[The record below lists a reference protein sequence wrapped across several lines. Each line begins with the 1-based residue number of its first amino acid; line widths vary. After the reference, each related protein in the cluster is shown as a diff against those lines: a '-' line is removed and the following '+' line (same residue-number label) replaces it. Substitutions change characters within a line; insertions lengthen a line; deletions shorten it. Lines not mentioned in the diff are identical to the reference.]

1 MDLTQ
6 AREIKAQLTGY
17 ARDLAERYGVAVGPQ
32 SAATTAPDPV
42 RAPTLA
48 IGLAPAGRS
57 GEFEIAVRYRLG
69 LPAARAVVRRIA
81 AEAGPSPDVRRTGRI
96 RRLGPGRR
104 GSTRDPGLDPQ
115 PPVATALAVGETGR
129 VRPLRPG
136 VSLAHVDVT
145 AGTLG
150 AFVVADPACTAVGH
164 LPGGPGAL
172 YALSN
177 RHVLD
182 GVPGDGVLQPG
193 PADGGRDPVD
203 RVGAVAAVVPLAAG
217 ERAAVDAAVAL
228 LDSAEVDPTYPVG
241 PVTTTAEAVPGDT
254 VEKIGRTTGHTHGR
268 VSAVEM
274 DDVLVGYGPE
284 LGVLAFDGQ
293 IEVES
298 TGTGPFSRGGDSGS
312 LVYRHDAT
320 ALGLLFAGSE
330 TGGPHGTGLTYVN
343 PIGAVVGALGVR
355 LLGAA
360 GQDRTGQDHTGTGE
374 RASPSGTNTL

>member
-1 MDLTQ
+1 MDLTHV
-6 AREIKAQLTGY
+6 RETKEQLVDY
-17 ARDLAERYGVAVGPQ
+17 ARDLAERYGAVVSPR
-32 SAATTAPDPV
+32 AAGDGTPADTV

-48 IGLAPAGRS
+48 IGIAPAAEPG
-57 GEFEIAVRYRLG
+57 GYEIAVRYRLG
-69 LPAARAVVRRIA
+69 VPAARAVVRKVV
-81 AEAGPSPDVRRTGRI
+81 AEAGPTPDVRRTGRI

-104 GSTRDPGLDPQ
+104 GSVRADVLERQ
-115 PPVATALAVGETGR
+115 PPVVAALAEGETGR

-136 VSLAHVDVT
+136 ISIAHVDVS

-150 AFVVADPACTAVGH
+150 GFVVADPRPDVPE
-164 LPGGPGAL
+164 LPGGPDAL

-193 PADGGRDPVD
+193 PADGGTDPAD
-203 RVGAVAAVVPLAAG
+203 RVGTIAAVVPLARG
-217 ERAAVDAAVAL
+217 ERASVDAAVAL
-228 LDSAEVDPTYPVG
+228 LDDPQVDLDYPVG
-241 PVTTTAEAVPGDT
+241 RVTTTAEAAPGDE

-268 VSAVEM
+268 VSAIEM

-312 LVYRHDAT
+312 LVHRSDGVAV
-320 ALGLLFAGSE
+320 GLLFAGSE
-330 TGGPHGTGLTYVN
+330 TGGPDGTGLTYVN
-343 PIGAVVGALGVR
+343 PIDTVLEALGVQ
-355 LLGAA
+355 LA
-360 GQDRTGQDHTGTGE
+360 
-374 RASPSGTNTL
+374 

>member
-1 MDLTQ
+1 MDLKR
-6 AREIKAQLTGY
+6 ARETKEQLTAY
-17 ARDLAERYGVAVGPQ
+17 ARDLAERYGVVASTQ
-32 SAATTAPDPV
+32 AADCTPADAV

-48 IGLAPAGRS
+48 IGIAPSTEPG
-57 GEFEIAVRYRLG
+57 GYEIAVRYRLG
-69 LPAARAVVRRIA
+69 VPAARAVVRRVA
-81 AEAGPSPDVRRTGRI
+81 AEAGPAPDVRRTGRI

-104 GSTRDPGLDPQ
+104 GSVRADVLEPQ
-115 PPVATALAVGETGR
+115 PPVVTALAEGETGR

-150 AFVVADPACTAVGH
+150 GFVVADPDRSGDDAPQ
-164 LPGGPGAL
+164 LPGGADAL

-193 PADGGRDPVD
+193 PADGGTDPAD
-203 RVGAVAAVVPLAAG
+203 RVGTVAAVVPLARG
-217 ERAAVDAAVAL
+217 ERASVDAAVAL
-228 LDSAEVDPTYPVG
+228 LDDPQVDLDYPVG
-241 PVTTTAEAVPGDT
+241 RVTTTAEAVPGDE
-254 VEKIGRTTGHTHGR
+254 VAKIGRTTGHTHGR
-268 VSAVEM
+268 VSAIEM

-298 TGTGPFSRGGDSGS
+298 TGPGPFSRGGDSGS
-312 LVYRHDAT
+312 LVYRPDGV

-330 TGGPHGTGLTYVN
+330 TGGPDGTGLTYVN
-343 PIGAVVGALGVR
+343 PVDAVLDALGVR
-355 LLGAA
+355 L
-360 GQDRTGQDHTGTGE
+360 R
-374 RASPSGTNTL
+374 

>member
-6 AREIKAQLTGY
+6 ARETKAHLATY
-17 ARDLAERYGVAVGPQ
+17 ARDLAERYGVAVTPQ
-32 SAATTAPDPV
+32 AAAAPCAPAEAV

-48 IGLAPAGRS
+48 IGLAPSDEPG
-57 GEFEIAVRYRLG
+57 GYQIAVRYRLG
-69 LPAARAVVRRIA
+69 VPAARAVVRRVA
-81 AEAGPSPDVRRTGRI
+81 AEAGSSPDVRRTGRI

-104 GSTRDPGLDPQ
+104 GSTAGGMLEPQ
-115 PPVATALAVGETGR
+115 PPVATAQAAGETGR

-136 VSLAHVDVT
+136 VSIAHVDVT

-150 AFVVADPACTAVGH
+150 GFVVVDPARSEGH
-164 LPGGPGAL
+164 DLPGGPDAL

-193 PADGGRDPVD
+193 PADGGTDPAD
-203 RVGAVAAVVPLAAG
+203 RVGTVAAVVPLTAG
-217 ERAAVDAAVAL
+217 ERATVDAAVAL
-228 LDSAEVDPTYPVG
+228 LDDPQVDLEYPVG
-241 PVTTTAEAVPGDT
+241 RVTTTAEAAPGDT

-268 VSAVEM
+268 VSAIEM

-298 TGTGPFSRGGDSGS
+298 TAPGPFSRGGDSGS
-312 LVYRHDAT
+312 LVYRSDGVAV
-320 ALGLLFAGSE
+320 GLLFAGSE
-330 TGGPHGTGLTYVN
+330 TGGADGSGLTYVN
-343 PIGAVVGALGVR
+343 PIDAVLATFGVSLR
-355 LLGAA
+355 
-360 GQDRTGQDHTGTGE
+360 
-374 RASPSGTNTL
+374 

>member
-1 MDLTQ
+1 MDLTH
-6 AREIKAQLTGY
+6 ARETKAQLTAY
-17 ARDLAERYGVAVGPQ
+17 ARDLAEHYGAVASPQ
-32 SAATTAPDPV
+32 LADRTPADAV

-48 IGLAPAGRS
+48 IGIAPSTSAG
-57 GEFEIAVRYRLG
+57 GYEIAVRYRLG
-69 LPAARAVVRRIA
+69 VPAARAVVRKVV
-81 AEAGPSPDVRRTGRI
+81 AEAGSAVDVRRTGRI

-104 GSTRDPGLDPQ
+104 GSVRADVLERQ
-115 PPVATALAVGETGR
+115 PPVATALAEGETDR

-136 VSLAHVDVT
+136 VSIAHVDVT

-150 AFVVADPACTAVGH
+150 AFVVADPGSPGPGVPE
-164 LPGGPGAL
+164 LPGGAAAL

-193 PADGGRDPVD
+193 PADGGTDPAD
-203 RVGAVAAVVPLAAG
+203 RVGTIAAVVPLARG
-217 ERAAVDAAVAL
+217 ERASVDAALAL
-228 LDSAEVDPTYPVG
+228 LDDPQVDLDYPVG
-241 PVTTTAEAVPGDT
+241 RVTTTAEAVPGDE

-268 VSAVEM
+268 VSAIEM

-298 TGTGPFSRGGDSGS
+298 TGPGPFSRGGDSGS
-312 LVYRHDAT
+312 LVYRADGV

-330 TGGPHGTGLTYVN
+330 TGGPDGAGLTYVN
-343 PIGAVVGALGVR
+343 PVDAVLGALGVR
-355 LLGAA
+355 L
-360 GQDRTGQDHTGTGE
+360 R
-374 RASPSGTNTL
+374 

>member
-6 AREIKAQLTGY
+6 ARAIKAQLTDY
-17 ARDLAERYGVAVGPQ
+17 ARDLAGRYGVAVGPR
-32 SAATTAPDPV
+32 AAGTVSAPDLV

-48 IGLAPAGRS
+48 IGLAPAEHE
-57 GEFEIAVRYRLG
+57 GEYEIAVRYRLG
-69 LPAARAVVRRIA
+69 LPAARAVVRKIA
-81 AEAGPSPDVRRTGRI
+81 AEAGQAPDVRRTGRI
-96 RRLGPGRR
+96 RRLA
-104 GSTRDPGLDPQ
+104 PGLRGTPRETGLGPQ

-136 VSLAHVDVT
+136 VSIAHVDVT

-150 AFVVADPACTAVGH
+150 AFVVPDASCAGAAVE
-164 LPGGPGAL
+164 LPGDAESV

-193 PADGGRDPVD
+193 PADGGRAPHDL
-203 RVGAVAAVVPLAAG
+203 VGSVAAVVPLTEG
-217 ERAAVDAAVAL
+217 ERATVDAAVAL
-228 LDSAEVDPTYPVG
+228 LDRPEIDPTYPVG
-241 PVTTTAEAVPGDT
+241 AVSTTAEALPGDL

-284 LGVLAFDGQ
+284 LGLLAFDGQ

-312 LVYRHDAT
+312 LVYRTDAT

-330 TGGPHGTGLTYVN
+330 TGGPNGTGLTYVN
-343 PIGAVVGALGVR
+343 PISAVLDGLGVR
-355 LLGAA
+355 LV
-360 GQDRTGQDHTGTGE
+360 
-374 RASPSGTNTL
+374 